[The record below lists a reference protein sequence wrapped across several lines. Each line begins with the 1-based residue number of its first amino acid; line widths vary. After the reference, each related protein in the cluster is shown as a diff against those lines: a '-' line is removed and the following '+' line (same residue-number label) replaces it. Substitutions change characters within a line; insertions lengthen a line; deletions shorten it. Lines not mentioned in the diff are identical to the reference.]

1 MVINK
6 DTTETQIPMYVK
18 VSKAKSSAGGGVSS
32 ALTSYKKPTIK
43 SVVQS
48 NDFLTNRT
56 LKLVR

>member
-32 ALTSYKKPTIK
+32 ALTSYKKQPSSQLYNPMI
-43 SVVQS
+43 
-48 NDFLTNRT
+48 FLPIEH
-56 LKLVR
+56 